1 MAILSFAIYNK
12 LILMI
17 GNVRVK
23 KFALH
28 LITRGQCPKM
38 GSVFFFFLCISL
50 SRHSIQMLHKS
61 LCTVDLK
68 NRSEVLLTNF
78 KIGLYWLRDL
88 FYFF

>member
-38 GSVFFFFLCISL
+38 GSGFFVFFFFMYQS
-50 SRHSIQMLHKS
+50 
-61 LCTVDLK
+61 
-68 NRSEVLLTNF
+68 F
-78 KIGLYWLRDL
+78 
-88 FYFF
+88 